1 MEVHLR
7 ALYGCPQNHTFLL
20 GDSLEIMCWCFK
32 PKWRLENCHCN
43 IYQGNRWFYHWWYFS
58 FSLSLS
64 FLFLSSLV
72 LLIMVLESLFNLK
85 KKKKLMLQKEL
96 VGMVTFTES
105 PMGSTVQGLAAY
117 CSTEAVPVGLAM
129 SWDVLTTSC
138 GASKE
143 ALPLSSLQ
151 PIFARRISGSRPT
164 MVAGAISPRN
174 TLKCLRLLLLRLL
187 RGRQTLSQ
195 FSIGGNN

>member
-1 MEVHLR
+1 MAVLKTTLFCLVILWKSCVDASNPSEDWKT
-7 ALYGCPQNHTFLL
+7 ATATYTKETDGSIIDGTFL
-20 GDSLEIMCWCFK
+20 SLS
-32 PKWRLENCHCN
+32 L
-43 IYQGNRWFYHWWYFS
+43 
-58 FSLSLS
+58 SLSLS

-129 SWDVLTTSC
+129 S
-138 GASKE
+138 
-143 ALPLSSLQ
+143 
-151 PIFARRISGSRPT
+151 
-164 MVAGAISPRN
+164 
-174 TLKCLRLLLLRLL
+174 
-187 RGRQTLSQ
+187 
-195 FSIGGNN
+195 